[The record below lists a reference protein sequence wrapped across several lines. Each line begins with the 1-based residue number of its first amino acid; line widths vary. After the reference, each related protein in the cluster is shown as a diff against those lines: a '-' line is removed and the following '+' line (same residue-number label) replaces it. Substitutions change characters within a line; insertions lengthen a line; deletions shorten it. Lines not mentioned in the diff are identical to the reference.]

1 MRHKYL
7 STWASLFV
15 VVGLLLTVAAGCSS
29 DTASSSSS
37 PEAAAAVAEFTAEEI
52 IEQSNA
58 KMAAVKSASFAV
70 DMALEVQG
78 DTAQATDP
86 MEQAL
91 LSEGMTLHAEGKSAA
106 EPVAAQ
112 MDLSVT
118 VADQAL
124 DFGLIAKGD
133 KMWVEYEGQ
142 WYVVDQKNSSALST
156 QAETGAAPTEQL
168 KSFGLDPEEWGTTY
182 EVVGTEDIGGTPT
195 YHLKATSDP
204 QKLAAAL
211 MQAAN
216 DPDLAKKLGDAETA
230 NQLKQSLAQS
240 EEQAAQL
247 QKALTDVSVDYWVGV
262 DDMLM
267 RKAEFTAALDTTEQK
282 DMEGVE
288 GMTMKLTVTMDDFNE
303 PVSVDP
309 PAKAKSFDKLMETIF
324 GGMTMGL

>member
-1 MRHKYL
+1 MRHKHL

-15 VVGLLLTVAAGCSS
+15 VAGLLLAVAAGCGSS
-29 DTASSSSS
+29 DSGSSS
-37 PEAAAAVAEFTAEEI
+37 PSPDTAAVSDLSAEEI

-58 KMAAVKSASFAV
+58 KMAEVKSASFAA
-70 DMALEVQG
+70 DMALDVRG

-86 MEQAL
+86 IEQAL
-91 LSEGMTLHAEGKSAA
+91 LSEGMTLHAEGRSAA
-106 EPVAAQ
+106 DPVAAQ

-124 DFGLIAKGD
+124 NFGLIAKGD

-182 EVVGTEDIGGTPT
+182 EVVGTEDVGGTPT

-230 NQLKQSLAQS
+230 DQLKQSLAQS

-267 RKAEFTAALDTTEQK
+267 RKAEFAAALDTTEQE

-288 GMTMKLTVTMDDFNE
+288 GMTIELAVTMDDFDE

-324 GGMTMGL
+324 GGMTLGL